1 MGLTIVDSIDTAI
14 IMGLK
19 DGKSKQHL
27 IVMQS
32 TCPRHEDLG
41 NYCYTCNLRLILFSE
56 YLEARE
62 WVDKSLTFDKDKDVN
77 LFEITIRALGGLLSA
92 YHLTND
98 DVFKE
103 KAVSFQTF
111 YHVFNLIK

>member
-27 IVMQS
+27 IVMQT
-32 TCPRHEDLG
+32 TCPKNEDLKH
-41 NYCYTCNLRLILFSE
+41 NCYDLSLILSSE

-98 DVFKE
+98 EVFKE
-103 KAVSFQTF
+103 KAVS
-111 YHVFNLIK
+111 

>member
-32 TCPRHEDLG
+32 TCPRNDDLE
-41 NYCYTCNLRLILFSE
+41 NYCYNLRLILFSE
-56 YLEARE
+56 YSEARE

-103 KAVSFQTF
+103 KAVSF
-111 YHVFNLIK
+111 

>member
-27 IVMQS
+27 IVHVMQS
-32 TCPRHEDLG
+32 TCPRNDNLE
-41 NYCYTCNLRLILFSE
+41 NYCYNLRLILFSE

-111 YHVFNLIK
+111 LSCF

>member
-32 TCPRHEDLG
+32 TCPRNEDLG

-103 KAVSFQTF
+103 KAVSF
-111 YHVFNLIK
+111 